1 MRIGIGALLGILLL
15 TAGVPSRAENPLE
28 DIYKGQELFSILN
41 SENRYL
47 KYYAMG
53 YITGVAFIY
62 DDLGTVCFDKD
73 EVEHLELT
81 ACVFEYF
88 KDHPKQ
94 KKNFSSTVIRLA
106 LEEVYP
112 CGQ

>member
-1 MRIGIGALLGILLL
+1 MAARAGARIQKAL
-15 TAGVPSRAENPLE
+15 ARAENPLGE
-28 DIYKGQELFSILN
+28 IYKGQELYSILN

-81 ACVFEYF
+81 SCVFEYF

-106 LEEVYP
+106 LEEAYP